1 MIHILM
7 IILTDCDVKMKG
19 VKQLVPYYCITYKLL
34 LMVKYR
40 LKKSFVVVLILSLK
54 EKDHGCCII
63 TFLFYK

>member
-40 LKKSFVVVLILSLK
+40 LKKSFVVLILSLK